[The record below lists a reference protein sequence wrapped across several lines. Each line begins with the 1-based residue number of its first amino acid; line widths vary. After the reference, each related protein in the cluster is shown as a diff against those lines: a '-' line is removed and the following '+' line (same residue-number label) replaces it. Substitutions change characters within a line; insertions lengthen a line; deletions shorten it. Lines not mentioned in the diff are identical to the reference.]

1 MHHAAAAHTKSHAK
15 NTLLVVFNN
24 RNVECYSHI
33 RKMLEVFLKKKKRK
47 KEKKERKKEE
57 ERHDNTTVI
66 LKIHRKS

>member
-33 RKMLEVFLKKKKRK
+33 RKMLEVFFKKEEKKKKKKKRR
-47 KEKKERKKEE
+47 RKA
-57 ERHDNTTVI
+57 R
-66 LKIHRKS
+66 